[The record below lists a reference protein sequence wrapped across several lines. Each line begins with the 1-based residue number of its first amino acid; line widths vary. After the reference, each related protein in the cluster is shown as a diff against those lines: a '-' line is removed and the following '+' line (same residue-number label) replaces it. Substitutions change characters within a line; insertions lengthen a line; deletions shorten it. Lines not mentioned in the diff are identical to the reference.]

1 MKTAGL
7 LEHWWGLFD
16 TFVWESTSNQRD
28 PTRLG
33 STLEYWLR
41 LSQKILSEGT
51 SAHLEPPGRKI
62 VRDSGNFLT
71 LPAHL
76 GLIVIIHAKGAC
88 LHWFHAFCSWFQIF
102 HREIWLHIQF
112 KMKTKTFFQYALLM
126 IYFWY
131 KTWSGEIMFPIPLIC
146 VVAFCGFENCRKEN

>member
-1 MKTAGL
+1 M
-7 LEHWWGLFD
+7 
-16 TFVWESTSNQRD
+16 
-28 PTRLG
+28 RLG

-88 LHWFHAFCSWFQIF
+88 LHWFHAFCSWFQIS
-102 HREIWLHIQF
+102 IGKSGCISNLTSTCCKP
-112 KMKTKTFFQYALLM
+112 KMKTKTFFFNML
-126 IYFWY
+126 FWWFISGI
-131 KTWSGEIMFPIPLIC
+131 KHGLVRLCFRFRWSVWWPSVVLKIVGKKIRILDIFEILKKS
-146 VVAFCGFENCRKEN
+146 EN